1 MDCSGLLMASYTSIG
16 MNIPRTSGEQSK
28 FGEKARFNDLRKGDW
43 VFFAKKKGKR
53 KITHVGLVTGVR
65 GKDNVKFIHA
75 SSSLGVVEA
84 DLHSKYYKDRFVKAR
99 RPF

>member
-43 VFFAKKKGKR
+43 VFFTKKKGKR